1 MDDCD
6 SPKQYQSRHDRR
18 HASEDAK
25 YPTTLD
31 NEPHLQEGLSA
42 GWVGCVQHSA
52 VQEHHA
58 HVLEGV
64 VCLHMRHNNFSH
76 RMQEVAQLSMLCT
89 GPEPMRSNDIG
100 HSVWSWG
107 SVLIYACTVVCR
119 QRMGDISAAHVL
131 ADAAAH
137 AGGVV
142 GDHAADHAGV
152 DRGGVGANLVLDV
165 MLALGL
171 VPSQQRINLPANQ
184 SWLNSD
190 AAAITLQIRNIS
202 SPGHEHVAH

>member
-1 MDDCD
+1 
-6 SPKQYQSRHDRR
+6 
-18 HASEDAK
+18 
-25 YPTTLD
+25 
-31 NEPHLQEGLSA
+31 
-42 GWVGCVQHSA
+42 
-52 VQEHHA
+52 
-58 HVLEGV
+58 
-64 VCLHMRHNNFSH
+64 
-76 RMQEVAQLSMLCT
+76 
-89 GPEPMRSNDIG
+89 
-100 HSVWSWG
+100 
-107 SVLIYACTVVCR
+107 
-119 QRMGDISAAHVL
+119 MGDISAAHVL